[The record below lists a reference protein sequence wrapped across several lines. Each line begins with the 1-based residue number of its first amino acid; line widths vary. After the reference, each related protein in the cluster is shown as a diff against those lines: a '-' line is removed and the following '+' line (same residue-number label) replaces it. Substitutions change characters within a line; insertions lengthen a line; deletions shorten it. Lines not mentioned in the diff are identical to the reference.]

1 MNRRVVIT
9 GTGLVSAL
17 GDSPASL
24 FAALREGRSAIGP
37 VDGFDV
43 AGFGVRK
50 SAQIRNFVEKTYLG
64 IKNLRPLDRTARL
77 VTASAKLAVD
87 NAGLNIDALRANEA
101 GLALGTMFCSV
112 RTISEF
118 DRRAIT
124 AGVEYASVLDFAN
137 TVINAAAGQTAIWHG
152 LRGLN
157 ATICGGVT
165 SGLQSLSYAAD
176 MIRLG
181 RSRLL
186 LAGGGEELSYEE
198 LVGFSRAGW
207 LATEE
212 EVPVPFDK
220 NRNGFVAGEAGALFV
235 LEDEEFASGR
245 GAVPQGVILGHSIGF
260 DRSRGK
266 DPAES
271 AGALARCITKAL
283 SDAGLAPSD
292 VALLS
297 VSASGSPAADRA
309 EATAVKMALNG
320 RCETLPVMAVKSLL
334 GEPVGA
340 GGTLQTIAALEALRA
355 GEIPGIAGLKETEEG
370 FPLAAASSANRP
382 VSGRNAL
389 VTSIGLDGNC
399 CALAVS
405 LP

>member
-9 GTGLVSAL
+9 GVGLISSL
-17 GDSPASL
+17 GDSPAAL
-24 FAALREGRSAIGP
+24 FAALREGRSAIGG

-43 AGFGVRK
+43 TGLNVRK
-50 SAQIRNFVEKTYLG
+50 SAAIKGFVEKTYLG

-77 VTASAKLAVD
+77 VTAAAKLAVD
-87 NAGLNIDALRANEA
+87 DAGLNVDALKANEA

-165 SGLQSLSYAAD
+165 SGLQALSYAAD

-181 RSRLL
+181 RSKLL

-207 LATEE
+207 LAPPEE
-212 EVPVPFDK
+212 FPIPFDRR
-220 NRNGFVAGEAGALFV
+220 RNGLIAGEGAALMV
-235 LEDEEFASGR
+235 LEDEEFARGR
-245 GAVPQGVILGHSIGF
+245 QARVRGVLRGHSIGF

-266 DPAES
+266 DLEES
-271 AGALARCITKAL
+271 AGALARCIRQSL
-283 SDAGLAPSD
+283 SDAGMSPAD
-292 VALLS
+292 IALLS
-297 VSASGSPAADRA
+297 ASAGGSPAADRA
-309 EATAVKMALNG
+309 EASAVKMALG
-320 RCETLPVMAVKSLL
+320 ERCATLPVMAIKSQI
-334 GEPVGA
+334 GETAGA
-340 GGTLQTIAALEALRA
+340 GGALQTIAALEAASA
-355 GEIPGIAGLKETEEG
+355 GAIPGVAGFEQADEG
-370 FPLAAASSANRP
+370 FPLEKVSASGGP
-382 VSGRNAL
+382 VSGKNVL
-389 VTSIGLDGNC
+389 VTSMGLDGNC
-399 CALAVS
+399 CALIAS

>member
-17 GDSPASL
+17 GDSPAS
-24 FAALREGRSAIGP
+24 FFGALREGRSAIGP
-37 VDGFDV
+37 VEGFDV
-43 AGFGVRK
+43 AGFGISK
-50 SAQIRNFVEKTYLG
+50 SAQIKNFVEKTYLG

-77 VTASAKLAVD
+77 VTAATKLAVD
-87 NAGLNIDALRANEA
+87 NAGLNIEALRANEA

-181 RSRLL
+181 RSKLL
-186 LAGGGEELSYEE
+186 VAGGGEELSFEQ

-207 LATEE
+207 LARPD

-235 LEDEEFASGR
+235 LEDEEFATGR
-245 GAVPQGVILGHSIGF
+245 GASIQGIIRGHSIGF
-260 DRSRGK
+260 DRSRAK

-271 AGALARCITKAL
+271 AAALARCIRSSL
-283 SDAGLAPSD
+283 DDAGVSPPEI
-292 VALLS
+292 ALLS
-297 VSASGSPAADRA
+297 ASASGSPAGDRA
-309 EATAVKMALNG
+309 EAEAVRSALNG
-320 RCETLPVMAVKSLL
+320 RCETLPVMAIKSQL

-355 GEIPGIAGLKETEEG
+355 GEIPGIAGLSETEAG
-370 FPLAAASSANRP
+370 FPLAAASSAGRA
-382 VSGRNAL
+382 VSGKNAL

-399 CALAVS
+399 CALIVS